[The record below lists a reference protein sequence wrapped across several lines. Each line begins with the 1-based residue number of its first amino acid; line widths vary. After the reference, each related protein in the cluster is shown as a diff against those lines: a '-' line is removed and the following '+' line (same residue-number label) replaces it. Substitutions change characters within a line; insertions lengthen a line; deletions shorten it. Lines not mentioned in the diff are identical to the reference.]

1 VAIGIVAAPLPSR
14 DQRQYARLLASPVV
28 QADLALLG
36 SLSPAHLLNSFG
48 VIGVFVVLFLEM
60 GVLLAFFLPGDS
72 LLFVAGYATVAHKQL
87 GFSMPLGW
95 LLLASA
101 IGAIAGAQLGYELG
115 RRAGPALHQRPD
127 TRLFKQDYVR
137 RTDHFLEQFG
147 SGKAVVFSRFVPLVR
162 TFVSPLVGV
171 AGMSPRDFAIWNVV
185 SGIAWTVPLIL
196 LGRALGHI
204 AFVSKHIEVLALVIV
219 LISVI
224 PAVVHYLRRRQE
236 EATA

>member
-1 VAIGIVAAPLPSR
+1 
-14 DQRQYARLLASPVV
+14 V
-28 QADLALLG
+28 QANLALLS
-36 SLSPAHLLNSFG
+36 SLSPAHLLDSYG
-48 VIGVFVVLFLEM
+48 VIGVVVILFLEM

-72 LLFVAGYATVAHKQL
+72 LLFVAGYATVANNSL
-87 GFSMPLGW
+87 GFSLPLGW

-101 IGAIAGAQLGYELG
+101 VAAIAGAQLGYELG
-115 RRAGPALHQRPD
+115 RRAGPSLHERPD

-137 RTDHFLEQFG
+137 RTDRFLSQFG

-171 AGMSPRDFAIWNVV
+171 TGMSPRDFAVWNVV

-196 LGRALGHI
+196 LGHSLGHVH
-204 AFVSKHIEVLALVIV
+204 FVRKHIEVLALAIV

-224 PAVVHYLRRRQE
+224 PAVVHYLRKRR
-236 EATA
+236 EATPA